1 MEYQLLNNQ
10 INFNIEINQINLDD
24 IRDFNANVFKYEQTY
39 NNKYMLSL
47 LLISFIDLGIIE
59 FL

>member
-24 IRDFNANVFKYEQTY
+24 IRDFNANVFEYEQTY